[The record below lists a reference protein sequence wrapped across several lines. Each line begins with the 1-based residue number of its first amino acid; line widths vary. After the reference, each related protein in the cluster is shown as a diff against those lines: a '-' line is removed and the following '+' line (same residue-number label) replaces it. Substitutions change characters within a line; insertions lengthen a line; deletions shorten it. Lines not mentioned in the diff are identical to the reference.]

1 MHELTRM
8 NVHTCV
14 NLYEQMRIL
23 FVYIRVIR
31 GKKVAKKRPRKCE
44 AFKFIAIV
52 RLLYNVDFDNAFV
65 YLYEVGSVCEVASVD
80 SLVRSS
86 IFDACNNLTE

>member
-1 MHELTRM
+1 MI
-8 NVHTCV
+8 VHTCV

-31 GKKVAKKRPRKCE
+31 GKKVAKKWQKKDPANARPLN
-44 AFKFIAIV
+44 FIAIV
-52 RLLYNVDFDNAFV
+52 RLLYNVDFDNVFV
-65 YLYEVGSVCEVASVD
+65 NLYEVGSVCEVASVD

-86 IFDACNNLTE
+86 IFDACYNLTE